1 MAPTKVT
8 AGTLATITL
17 DGSPVVFTTQ
27 TIQGVEYAIF
37 TVAAGTYQTTY
48 RP

>member
-1 MAPTKVT
+1 VT

-27 TIQGVEYAIF
+27 RSRVEHAIV
-37 TVAAGTYQTTY
+37 TVAAGRY
-48 RP
+48 RAIYTP